1 MLTKKLNGAILKTLD
16 AERVSSRKR
25 DFIRMENVKYYVE
38 CTTSKTDEV
47 FSTIDEATS
56 RLYNMLECESKYNY
70 KSNATNTY
78 CISTYDSE
86 HDCWTISRPVMVGEW
101 RWLGYDE
108 KQKLIKDIEMEMI

>member
-1 MLTKKLNGAILKTLD
+1 MLTKKLISGILSALD

-38 CTTSKTDEV
+38 CTTSKTSDV
-47 FSTIDEATS
+47 FSTIEDATI
-56 RLYNMLECESKYNY
+56 RLWNMLECESHYNY

-86 HDCWTISRPVMVGEW
+86 HDCWTMSRPVTVGEW

-108 KQKLIKDIEMEMI
+108 KQALIKDIKRELI